1 MYQAQFYRV
10 RRGKSEDVG
19 GLLAL
24 KATSLVA
31 AQDEA
36 LGLIPPE
43 AANCVKILA
52 DGEILARFGFAL

>member
-1 MYQAQFYRV
+1 MCLVAFAA
-10 RRGKSEDVG
+10 
-19 GLLAL
+19 GLFLAL
-24 KATSLVA
+24 TSLVA